1 MNKLTLN
8 IINISYFLNNNSDAI
23 NMEITKSVMENMM
36 QTKNENYFNYIYIS
50 LIYLFK
56 SLYLLL

>member
-36 QTKNENYFNYIYIS
+36 
-50 LIYLFK
+50 
-56 SLYLLL
+56 